1 METRHR
7 MPTFI
12 IFKNGKKVTSIEG
25 ANPKKLTD
33 TVTEVIRNQGNNGG
47 PGAKEDAGDNGEGPS
62 ESTGSDNWVG
72 TSIPKGHQ
80 DITEQIEIKG
90 IDLLNRDGDFGT
102 GRALFAPEAPT
113 GLAAFNSGEAKGK
126 GKEKESNAEVDW
138 VESDTDEQLIVFMP
152 FQSSIKLQSL
162 QITSLPLPDSDGDE
176 TPMRPKTIKLFTNRA
191 QIMDFEEADDV
202 NPTQT
207 CVISPED
214 WDAKTGTAT
223 VELRYVKFQRISSLV
238 AYFVDGD
245 GDGEKLRIDRIRL
258 VGDAGEKRDMGK
270 LQKIGDL
277 GGE

>member
-1 METRHR
+1 
-7 MPTFI
+7 MPTFG
-12 IFKNGKKVTSIEG
+12 IFRNGKKVLSIEG
-25 ANPKKLTD
+25 ANPRKLTD
-33 TVTEVIRNQGNNGG
+33 IVTDVVRNQGNGSSG
-47 PGAKEDAGDNGEGPS
+47 TKDDADNGEGSS
-62 ESTGSDNWVG
+62 EATGSDNWVG
-72 TSIPKGHQ
+72 ANIPKGHQ

-102 GRALFAPEAPT
+102 GRAIFAPNAPT
-113 GLAAFNSGEAKGK
+113 GLAAYRGGEAKGK
-126 GKEKESNAEVDW
+126 GKEKESEAEKDW
-138 VESDTDEQLIVFMP
+138 VESDTDEQLIVFVP

-162 QITSLPLPDSDGDE
+162 QITSLPPPPESDGDE
-176 TPMRPKTIKLFTNRA
+176 TPMRPKTIKLFTNRS
-191 QIMDFEEADDV
+191 QIMDFEEADEV

-245 GDGEKLRIDRIRL
+245 GEGDKLRVDRIRL
-258 VGDAGEKRDMGK
+258 VGDAGEKREMGT
-270 LQKIGDL
+270 LQKFGEP